1 MKTVFSIVVPVFQN
15 EKNLTQ
21 TIYSLTSLES
31 ELSEFLIELILVDD
45 GSTDG
50 SYKIMLDLLKGGN
63 INYRLVKLTKNFG
76 QSAAIQAGLNQSSGD
91 CVGIISA
98 DLQEPYIK
106 FIDMIH
112 AWKNG
117 SKFVIGERVSRYEGR
132 IHKFFSGIYWYSLKN
147 YAFGDFPR
155 MGYDFCLL
163 DRRLVDEINLIKEK
177 DTSIFALIYWLGY
190 KPARVPIYRSSR
202 ELGKSQWTFLKKISF
217 TLTTLVSFTLLPLRL
232 VEFFSLF
239 SSLLSVFYLC
249 YLIALWVRTSSLPP
263 GWMTVIGFL
272 ILFGSLTLFSL
283 AVMCEYLLKIMRDG
297 GGRPLYI
304 VEEVINNEQSK

>member
-15 EKNLTQ
+15 EQNLSK
-21 TIYSLTSLES
+21 TIQCLASLQP

-45 GSTDG
+45 GSLDR
-50 SYKIMLDLLKGGN
+50 SYEIMVELLKDGN
-63 INYRLVKLTKNFG
+63 INYRVVKLTKNFG
-76 QSAAIQAGLNQSSGD
+76 QSAAIQAGLNHSTGD

-106 FIDMIH
+106 FIDMIA

-117 SKFVIGERVSRYEGR
+117 SKFVIGERVARYEGH
-132 IHKFFSGIYWYSLKN
+132 IHKFLSSIYWFFLKK
-147 YAFGDFPR
+147 YAFSDFPR

-190 KPARVPIYRSSR
+190 KPTKVPICRSSR
-202 ELGKSQWTFLKKISF
+202 NLGKSQWTFFKKISF
-217 TLTTLVSFTLLPLRL
+217 TLTTLVGFTLLPLRL
-232 VEFFSLF
+232 VAFFSLF
-239 SSLLSVFYLC
+239 SSILSVGYLC
-249 YLIALWVRTSSLPP
+249 YLIALWARTSTLPP
-263 GWMTVIGFL
+263 GWMSVIGFL

-297 GGRPLYI
+297 SGRPLYI
-304 VEEVINNEQSK
+304 VEEVIDNE